1 MMCSELCS
9 RTPSSL
15 LPGGNEALELDV
27 LRFVDDPRAT
37 VADLV
42 DDPVLVGDD
51 GPRLQDAEG
60 RFEGLGQRRRFRP
73 GRAERRHSIAAK
85 PRVIP
90 IPCVAFE
97 TLGHPAPPLDVG
109 FIPYFGSG
117 SFIFS
122 QMAMNRGSPNSRSKH
137 RAGVAIYVMS
147 GSWDSKPFSIQSMA
161 LSG

>member
-1 MMCSELCS
+1 MCSELCS

-15 LPGGNEALELDV
+15 LPGRNEALELDV

-42 DDPVLVGDD
+42 DDLVLVGDD

-85 PRVIP
+85 SRVIP
-90 IPCVAFE
+90 VLCVA
-97 TLGHPAPPLDVG
+97 LRALDHQALLLNAG
-109 FIPYFGSG
+109 IIPYSGSG
-117 SFIFS
+117 RFIFS
-122 QMAMNRGSPNSRSKH
+122 QMAMNRGFPNKGSKN
-137 RAGVAIYVMS
+137 RADLVIYVMS